1 MTPALDSLLSQLA
14 AVGLM
19 LVPPALFLLFPRTRA
34 TGAAF
39 IPFVISLGCIVVS
52 LFLVRLGAQ
61 RFNEYAV
68 SAGYEPITDWLD
80 FFGFL
85 FLYAFGS
92 P

>member
-19 LVPPALFLLFPRTRA
+19 LVPPVLFLLFPRTRA
-34 TGAAF
+34 TGSAF
-39 IPFVISLGCIVVS
+39 IPFVVFLGCLCVS
-52 LFLVRLGAQ
+52 LFLVRLLGD
-61 RFNEYAV
+61 RFNRYAV